1 MRTSPPAGQA
11 SSGFVR
17 WLPFLFAAGAVF
29 WLVQITQAAAMV
41 AAPVGR
47 DRLAQTLANA
57 GITHDVTAVLT
68 AYLALI
74 FAFEAIAA
82 GLHGAAYYGL
92 RRKRPW
98 GWIVAV
104 LVAGAW
110 SLVIVGIPVFVFLLQ
125 RKTREAY
132 GVR

>member
-1 MRTSPPAGQA
+1 LRPSPPP
-11 SSGFVR
+11 SPPTSGSIR

-29 WLVQITQAAAMV
+29 WLVQLTQAAATV

-47 DRLAQTLANA
+47 DRLQQTLVNA
-57 GITHDVTAVLT
+57 GITHDVSAVLT
-68 AYLALI
+68 AYLVLI
-74 FAFEAIAA
+74 FVFEAVAA

-92 RRKRPW
+92 RRRRPW
-98 GWIVAV
+98 GWVVAV

-110 SLVIVGIPVFVFLLQ
+110 SLVIVGIPVFVLLLQ

-132 GVR
+132 GIL

>member
-1 MRTSPPAGQA
+1 MSKSPLPGAAPAG
-11 SSGFVR
+11 SVR

-29 WLVQITQAAAMV
+29 WLVQLTQAAAMV
-41 AAPVGR
+41 TAPVGR
-47 DRLAQTLANA
+47 DRLEQALVNA

-68 AYLALI
+68 LYIGLI
-74 FAFEAIAA
+74 LAFEAIAA

-98 GWIVAV
+98 GWVIAV
-104 LVAGAW
+104 VVAGAW
-110 SLVIVGIPVFVFLLQ
+110 SLVIVGIPVFVLLLQ

-132 GVR
+132 GVL

>member
-1 MRTSPPAGQA
+1 M
-11 SSGFVR
+11 R

-47 DRLAQTLANA
+47 DRLAQTLINA
-57 GITHDVTAVLT
+57 GITHDVSAVLT
-68 AYLALI
+68 AYLVAI
-74 FAFEAIAA
+74 FALEAIAA

-110 SLVIVGIPVFVFLLQ
+110 SLVIVGIPVFAFLLQ